1 MSYKATILSIDEDIV
16 VVEGQTLLDAALNQ
30 GVDYPHSCKS
40 GRCGVCKSRL
50 TSGEVEHLSHL
61 RFTLTEQEKADGFIL
76 ACRAVPKTNVKAAW
90 LSQEEEPRFR
100 LEGRVIG
107 KSLLTHD
114 TVRLTVELSNSVRFH
129 PGQFVLLRINGLPER
144 SYSMSNRS
152 SGSALEFFVRVI
164 PGGRVS
170 GWIGS
175 ELNPGT
181 SVEVEGP
188 FGSSYLRQDHTG
200 PILAVA
206 GGSGMAPI
214 KAIVEAALHYG
225 MKQDIHLYFGVREE
239 RDLYLLGHFESLQR
253 QYSNLYFHTV
263 LDRGSER
270 SRHRI
275 GRLDQVIFSDWK
287 VFEGTWQAYVAGPPP
302 LVESMAHRLPDKGI
316 PPDSIF
322 TDPFVF
328 SQGNPL

>member
-1 MSYKATILSIDEDIV
+1 MSYKATILSIDKDIV
-16 VVEGQTLLDAALNQ
+16 VEQGQTLLDAALKQ
-30 GVDYPHSCKS
+30 GVDYPHSCKN

-61 RFTLTEQEKADGFIL
+61 RFTLTEQEKSDGLIL

-90 LSQEEEPRFR
+90 LSQEEVPRFR
-100 LEGRVIG
+100 LEGRVTG
-107 KSLLTHD
+107 KSWLTHD
-114 TVRLTVELSNSVRFH
+114 TVRIILELSDNVRFH

-144 SYSMSNRS
+144 SYSMSNRA
-152 SGSALEFFVRVI
+152 SGSTLEFFVRMI

-170 GWIGS
+170 GCIGS
-175 ELNPGT
+175 ELNLGS

-188 FGSSYLRQDHTG
+188 FGSSYLRQEHTG

-206 GGSGMAPI
+206 GGSGSAPI
-214 KAIVEAALHYG
+214 KAIVDAALHYG
-225 MKQDIHLYFGVREE
+225 LRQDMHLYFGGREE
-239 RDLYLLGHFESLQR
+239 RDLYLLDHFESLQR
-253 QYSNLYFHTV
+253 QYPNLHFHTV
-263 LDRGSER
+263 LDRGSGQA
-270 SRHRI
+270 RHRI

-287 VFEGTWQAYVAGPPP
+287 GFEGTWQAYVAGPPP
-302 LVESMAHRLPDKGI
+302 LVESMAHRLPDMGI

-328 SQGNPL
+328 SLGSPL